1 MKIMKYNQLINQA
14 RVDGQMTDK
23 KLNAALEQLSCDLMK
38 VENENPE
45 LKKNVTKQSDLSE
58 VVNILLKAGALGDI
72 TQIGVKQTK
81 TTEVALVDS
90 KGNASS
96 VVMDD
101 EE

>member
-45 LKKNVTKQSDLSE
+45 LYWKIIRQQNGNLSFS
-58 VVNILLKAGALGDI
+58 G
-72 TQIGVKQTK
+72 
-81 TTEVALVDS
+81 
-90 KGNASS
+90 
-96 VVMDD
+96 
-101 EE
+101 